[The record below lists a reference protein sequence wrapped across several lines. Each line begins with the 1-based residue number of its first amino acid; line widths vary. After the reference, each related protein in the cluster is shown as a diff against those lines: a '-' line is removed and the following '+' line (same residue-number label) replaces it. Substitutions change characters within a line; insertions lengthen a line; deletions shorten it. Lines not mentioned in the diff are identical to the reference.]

1 MKEYIATLL
10 LLSSILAV
18 KAQENGI
25 NFLKDT
31 KWNDAL
37 SMAKAQ
43 NKLIFV
49 DVYTD
54 WCGPC
59 KTMDAEIFPLKVVG
73 DKYNR
78 HFINYKLDAE
88 KGEGPALKAKYS
100 VKTYPNYLFINGDGV
115 LIYRSTSSMP
125 ANEFLL
131 VADQALAE
139 AKQPETILQLDE
151 RYPASRKDKDFM
163 YTYLRRKTDLRSA
176 NPDLVDE
183 YIGLLNDAEKGQ
195 LKNLQLILDNGGFLS
210 KNLQL
215 GIAINTLIAH
225 KDQFPLLQ
233 QQNKESLQMIID
245 MAKETTLAKAIANKD
260 EQLLKR
266 VLDLSQGF
274 EKDFANNRYTIG
286 LSYYWGTKQTTKYV
300 AEAMA
305 FADHHLLKIPADT
318 LDLWDQNYLKRATAS
333 AKSAQDM
340 AQYKH
345 TQTIRYLRLLNDL
358 AQNIAVAAQ
367 KRELEAAKKYSDK
380 VLKMTATDPEYYK
393 NVWPFF
399 VQTNAVINYKL
410 GNKALAIDKLE
421 AMIAQLNQPKATEY
435 FAPLLNKM
443 KANQKL

>member
-1 MKEYIATLL
+1 MKKYIAALL
-10 LLSSILAV
+10 LISSILAV

-31 KWNDAL
+31 QWNEAL

-59 KTMDAEIFPLKVVG
+59 KTMDAEIFPLKAVG

-100 VKTYPNYLFINGDGV
+100 VKSYPNYLFINGDGV
-115 LIYRSTSSMP
+115 LVYRSTSAMP
-125 ANEFLL
+125 ANEFLK

-139 AKQPETILQLDE
+139 AQQPVTIVQLDE
-151 RYPASRKDKDFM
+151 RYPALRKDKDFM
-163 YTYLRRKTDLRSA
+163 YTYLRRKTDLKLGNA
-176 NPDLVDE
+176 DLIDE
-183 YIGLLNDAEKGQ
+183 YVGLLNETEKGEI
-195 LKNLQLILDNGGFLS
+195 KNLQLLVDNGNFLS

-215 GIAINTLIAH
+215 GIALDALIAH

-245 MAKETTLAKAIANKD
+245 MAKETTLAKAIVKKD

-274 EKDFANNRYTIG
+274 EKDFADNRYTVA

-305 FADHHLLKIPADT
+305 FADHHLLKIPTDT
-318 LDLWDQNYLKRATAS
+318 LGLWDQNFLKRATARS
-333 AKSAQDM
+333 KSTENM

-358 AQNIAVAAQ
+358 AQNIAVSAQ
-367 KRELEAAKKYSDK
+367 KRELEVAKRYSDK
-380 VLKMTATDPEYYK
+380 VLELTATDPEYYK
-393 NVWPFF
+393 NVWPMF
-399 VQTNAVINYKL
+399 VQTNAIINYKL
-410 GNKALAIDKLE
+410 GNKTLAIANMEHML
-421 AMIAQLNQPKATEY
+421 AQFNQPKATEY

-443 KANQKL
+443 KTNQKL